1 MPESNDKI
9 FAAPSPVNKPTTEK
23 TFAVP
28 APVKKPP
35 TPSSSTSSADNQG
48 TLQPPPLKYHKPEW
62 GQVASFDYSLEV
74 LKGGLSIDKI
84 HGPRKDF
91 ITIGRLPLCDVV
103 MEHPSLSRYHAVIQ
117 FNEDGQAFL
126 YDLDSGYGTLLNKK
140 KITPRVYTP
149 LHSGDQIRF
158 GESTRL
164 CIFETEKP
172 RTDDELEEEE
182 ATVLR
187 HRTRAADVEHVA
199 EGDQGI
205 SWGFQEDAV
214 EEDDDDEEGES
225 GQQHGEEGRRGL
237 SGDAQLLSFE
247 SEQMAIAD
255 AKRRRKDLEIMFGDD
270 DSDEELYD
278 KTNTKKRK
286 AMKKEEKAETHD
298 DLVKRQ
304 LETEKQI
311 NRIKEEL
318 EKRNK
323 TAAENDKTGQAGDD
337 EDLDAYMDQLSKAPS
352 EKTTSIYNL
361 QKELKQLEKDH
372 IRLVKLVKITK
383 PIL

>member
-1 MPESNDKI
+1 MSESNDK
-9 FAAPSPVNKPTTEK
+9 P
-23 TFAVP
+23 FAVP
-28 APVKKPP
+28 TSRPPP
-35 TPSSSTSSADNQG
+35 THPPSSSKEGSSSSTATQQ
-48 TLQPPPLKYHKPEW
+48 TPPPLKYEKPTW
-62 GQVASFDYSLEV
+62 GNVASFDYSLEV
-74 LKGGLSIDKI
+74 LKGGHSIDKI

-91 ITIGRLPLCDVV
+91 ITVGRLPLCDIV

-117 FNEDGQAFL
+117 FNEEGQAFL
-126 YDLDSGYGTLLNKK
+126 YDLESGYGTLLNKK
-140 KITPRVYTP
+140 KITPRTYLP

-172 RTDDELEEEE
+172 RTDDELEQEEE
-182 ATVLR
+182 TLLR
-187 HRTRAADVEHVA
+187 HRTRAADVEHAA
-199 EGDQGI
+199 EGEDQGI

-214 EEDDDDEEGES
+214 EEENDDENE
-225 GQQHGEEGRRGL
+225 QQSEETQRGL

-270 DSDEELYD
+270 DSDEDLYD
-278 KTNTKKRK
+278 KTDVKKRK
-286 AMKKEEKAETHD
+286 AMKKEKKAETHD

-311 NRIKEEL
+311 KSIQQEL
-318 EKRNK
+318 EKRKK
-323 TAAENDKTGQAGDD
+323 TDEEASDSTQLADD
-337 EDLDAYMDQLSKAPS
+337 EDLDAYMTQLSKAPT
-352 EKTTSIYNL
+352 EKSTSIYNL
-361 QKELKQLEKDH
+361 QKDLKRLEKDH
-372 IRLVKLVKITK
+372 LRLVKLVKMTK